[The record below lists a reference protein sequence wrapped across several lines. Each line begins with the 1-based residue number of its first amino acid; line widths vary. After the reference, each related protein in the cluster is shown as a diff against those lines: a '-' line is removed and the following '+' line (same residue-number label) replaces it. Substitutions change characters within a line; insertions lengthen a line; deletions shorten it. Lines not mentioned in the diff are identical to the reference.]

1 MTGRRPA
8 GVTLVAILAIIS
20 GALSILG
27 SVLVFSVGGTTLVVA
42 TGIVSLIIGIVT
54 FLVGFFLLRGSSGAR
69 ILATIFFLLSVFDAI
84 YALATQPA
92 QLWSPLFS
100 GLFALL
106 GLFFLWTKRASIYFA
121 RS

>member
-27 SVLVFSVGGTTLVVA
+27 SVLVFSVGGGTVIVA
-42 TGIVSLIIGIVT
+42 AAIVSLIIGIVT
-54 FLVGFFLLRGSSGAR
+54 FLVGFFLLRGSQAAR
-69 ILATIFFLLSVFDAI
+69 ILTTIVLILSVVDAL
-84 YALATQPA
+84 YTMFTQPA
-92 QLWSPLFS
+92 QLWSALFS

-106 GLFFLWTKRASIYFA
+106 GLIFLWTKRASTYFA
-121 RS
+121 RG

>member
-27 SVLVFSVGGTTLVVA
+27 SVVVFSVGGGTVIVA
-42 TGIVSLIIGIVT
+42 AAIVTLIIGIVT
-54 FLVGFFLLRGSSGAR
+54 FLVGFFLLRGSSAAR
-69 ILATIFFLLSVFDAI
+69 IIATISLTLSVVDAL
-84 YALATQPA
+84 YTMFTQPG
-92 QLWSPLFS
+92 QLWSALFS

-106 GLFFLWTKRASIYFA
+106 GLIFLWTKRASTYFA
-121 RS
+121 RG

>member
-27 SVLVFSVGGTTLVVA
+27 SVLVFSVGGATLVVA

-69 ILATIFFLLSVFDAI
+69 ILATVFFLLSVFDAI
-84 YALATQPA
+84 YTLATQPT
-92 QLWSPLFS
+92 QLWSPLLS

-106 GLFFLWTKRASIYFA
+106 GLIFLWTKRASTYFA

>member
-27 SVLVFSVGGTTLVVA
+27 SVLVFSVGGGTVIVA
-42 TGIVSLIIGIVT
+42 AAIVSLIIGIVT
-54 FLVGFFLLRGSSGAR
+54 FLVGFFLLRGSRAAR
-69 ILATIFFLLSVFDAI
+69 IITTIVLILSVVNSLYTMF
-84 YALATQPA
+84 TVPT
-92 QLWSPLFS
+92 QLWSALFS

-106 GLFFLWTKRASIYFA
+106 GLIFLWTKRASAYFA
-121 RS
+121 RG

>member
-1 MTGRRPA
+1 MSGRRPA

-27 SVLVFSVGGTTLVVA
+27 SVLVFSVGGGTVIVA
-42 TGIVSLIIGIVT
+42 AGIVSLIIGIVT

-69 ILATIFFLLSVFDAI
+69 ILATIVLILSVVDAL
-84 YALATQPA
+84 YTMFTQPA
-92 QLWSPLFS
+92 QFWSALFS

-106 GLFFLWTKRASIYFA
+106 GFIFLWTKRASAYFA
-121 RS
+121 RG